1 MFIKSFSNSFSTP
14 LKDYQKQRNDLIQ
27 ERYNHIYNHEMA
39 HKIAGGSFAGSI
51 SVEKDSNGIPVSGHV
66 PIQMPI
72 LDKKNLRNE
81 LHSLTSSSRFVFR
94 FLTVLPFAFVLIIF
108 ILNPSYFDPFFETNL
123 GLVLLFVIIIMF
135 AIYIWVLQKVLK
147 VKV

>member
-51 SVEKDSNGIPVSGHV
+51 SVQKDSNGIPVSGHV

-72 LDKKNLRNE
+72 LDKKNPKKTIDHAKQVIKAALAP
-81 LHSLTSSSRFVFR
+81 SDPSSQDYKVASE
-94 FLTVLPFAFVLIIF
+94 AEAIKAKAEK
-108 ILNPSYFDPFFETNL
+108 LNY
-123 GLVLLFVIIIMF
+123 M
-135 AIYIWVLQKVLK
+135 A
-147 VKV
+147 